1 MSIMSR
7 GFSALALTLDS
18 SRSGLLSKIAATL
31 GEDMDSLD
39 DFMQTRPPTSARP
52 LLGLTVLVVE
62 DSRFAS
68 EAMRLLCLRS
78 GARIRRADSLFHAH
92 KHLAVYRPSVVIID
106 IGLPDGSGVDLI
118 RDLANARPRVEVVL
132 GTSGDPDGER
142 QSIKAGADGFLPKP
156 LSSIG
161 FFQSKILEHL
171 PPDRQPKGIRMLSD
185 EIVVP
190 DQVALR
196 DDLASAAIALEDS
209 ADERTLRYLTQF
221 LGGIARSVDDTNLEK
236 ETEALADLQTT
247 GQAVHGQVARVAAMV
262 QDRIARTAM
271 L

>member
-1 MSIMSR
+1 
-7 GFSALALTLDS
+7 
-18 SRSGLLSKIAATL
+18 
-31 GEDMDSLD
+31 MDSLD

-78 GARIRRADSLFHAH
+78 GARIRRADSLFNAH

-118 RDLANARPRVEVVL
+118 RDPAKARPRVDVVL

-142 QSIKAGADGFLPKP
+142 LSIKAGADGFLPKP
-156 LSSIG
+156 LASIG
-161 FFQSKILEHL
+161 FFQSKILENL
-171 PPDRQPKGIRMLSD
+171 PQDRQPKGIRMLSD
-185 EIVVP
+185 EVVVP

-196 DDLASAAIALEDS
+196 DDLTSAAMALEDTF
-209 ADERTLRYLTQF
+209 DDRTLRYLTQF
-221 LGGIARSVDDTNLEK
+221 LGGLARSVDDAPLEK
-236 ETEALADLQTT
+236 ETEALADMQSA
-247 GQAVHGQVARVAAMV
+247 GQAIHGQVARVAAMV
-262 QDRIARTAM
+262 QDRIAQTATI
-271 L
+271 

>member
-1 MSIMSR
+1 
-7 GFSALALTLDS
+7 
-18 SRSGLLSKIAATL
+18 
-31 GEDMDSLD
+31 MDSLD

-78 GARIRRADSLFHAH
+78 GARIRRADSLFHAN

-118 RDLANARPRVEVVL
+118 RELANGRPRVEVVL

-171 PPDRQPKGIRMLSD
+171 PADRQPKGIRMLTD
-185 EIVVP
+185 EVVVP
-190 DQVALR
+190 DPVALR
-196 DDLASAAIALEDS
+196 DDLTSAAMALEDPN
-209 ADERTLRYLTQF
+209 DDRTLRYLTQF
-221 LGGIARSVDDTNLEK
+221 LGGIARSVDDTTLEK
-236 ETEALADLQTT
+236 ETEALADLQTA
-247 GQAVHGQVARVAAMV
+247 GQAVHSQVARVAAMV
-262 QDRIARTAM
+262 QDRISRSAII
-271 L
+271 